1 MRSMLLSRVHLT
13 SPKTRKMEP
22 YFHPS
27 IESLVL
33 QQWGKWKK
41 NIVISCPPLWF
52 PSWCRVMKVACSLRS
67 KVPKHEIGLCRNN
80 LTLEWLQ
87 EILLISKL
95 YPKGPIFIEKKPL
108 RLKILTKLV
117 LLIKIWN
124 KSKLDLMTNLKIK
137 TNLNS

>member
-1 MRSMLLSRVHLT
+1 MFDKSKNEENVIL
-13 SPKTRKMEP
+13 
-22 YFHPS
+22 FPS
-27 IESLVL
+27 LYESLVL

-41 NIVISCPPLWF
+41 NIVISRPPFWF
-52 PSWCRVMKVACSLRS
+52 PSWCRAMKVACSLRS
-67 KVPKHEIGLCRNN
+67 KVPKHEIGLRRNN

-95 YPKGPIFIEKKPL
+95 YPKGPIFIEKKKTL

-124 KSKLDLMTNLKIK
+124 KSKQDLMTNLKIK